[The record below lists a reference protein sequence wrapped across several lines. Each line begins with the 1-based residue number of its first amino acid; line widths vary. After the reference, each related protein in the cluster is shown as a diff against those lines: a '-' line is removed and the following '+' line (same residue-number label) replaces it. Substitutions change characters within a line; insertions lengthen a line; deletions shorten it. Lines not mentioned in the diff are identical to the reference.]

1 MIVHTYA
8 LTAPVSPSAVWRHWV
23 DVDQWTDHFPGLAS
37 ARLNGPVAIGAV
49 GLIKPD
55 RGPRWSFRISAVDRV
70 KKRFAIERKV
80 LFGVVRLEFALE
92 RPEEAEEAEDAAAFD
107 PPLPASPDAWSM
119 VYTVTITGP
128 LAVVYDR
135 FAGRP
140 IAKQSPDLSTS
151 VAAAS
156 PIDD

>member
-1 MIVHTYA
+1 M
-8 LTAPVSPSAVWRHWV
+8 
-23 DVDQWTDHFPGLAS
+23 
-37 ARLNGPVAIGAV
+37 
-49 GLIKPD
+49 
-55 RGPRWSFRISAVDRV
+55 
-70 KKRFAIERKV
+70 

-140 IAKQSPDLSTS
+140 IAKQLPDLSTS
-151 VAAAS
+151 AAAAS